1 MLAAV
6 TTKYG
11 PPSVLKISEIT
22 KPIPKPI
29 DVVVRVHASSV
40 TAADMM
46 MRRGAPYYGRLFLG
60 IFKPKNSTSGT
71 GFAGVVETI
80 GSEVSEFS
88 VGDRVFGETIFG
100 FGSNAEFTSVPQDG
114 LIMKMPENISFD
126 AASTLCDGPLTSM
139 NFLKRLVDVKSG
151 QRVLINGASG
161 SLGTAA
167 VQLAKHYGA
176 HVTGVCSSANET
188 MVKSLGAD
196 QVIDYTKVD
205 FTKTDQTWDV
215 IYDTVGKS
223 SFSNCKPVLSTNGSY
238 LSPVLG
244 GTLWSMLW
252 TSMFGTKKAKFSAT
266 GVLPKSILKQLLGDV
281 SDLIISGDLEVIIDR
296 RYRLDQI
303 VEAHQYVDG
312 GHKRGNVVL
321 EGLDNG
327 ELFYS

>member
-11 PPSVLKISEIT
+11 SPDVLEISDVI
-22 KPIPKPI
+22 KPKPKSNEVI
-29 DVVVRVHASSV
+29 VRVHASSV
-40 TAADMM
+40 TAADIM

-60 IFKPKNSTSGT
+60 IFKPKNSISGT
-71 GFAGVVETI
+71 GFAGEIEAI
-80 GSEVSEFS
+80 GSQVTEFHI
-88 VGDRVFGETIFG
+88 GDRVFGETVFG
-100 FGSNAEFTSVPQDG
+100 FGSNAEYTCIPQDG

-126 AASTLCDGPLTSM
+126 AAASVCDGPLTSL
-139 NFLKRLVDVKSG
+139 NFLKRLVDVKFG
-151 QRVLINGASG
+151 QRILINGASG

-176 HVTGVCSSANET
+176 HVTGVCSASNEI

-205 FTKTDQTWDV
+205 FTKIDQTWDV

-223 SFSNCKPVLSTNGSY
+223 SFSRCKPVLTANGSY
-238 LSPVLG
+238 LSPVLD
-244 GTLWSMLW
+244 GTIWSMLW

-266 GVLPKSILKQLLGDV
+266 GVLPQPVLKQLFGEV
-281 SDLIISGDLEVIIDR
+281 RELIVFGNLEFIIDR
-296 RYRLDQI
+296 RYRLDEI
-303 VEAHQYVDG
+303 AEAHRYVES

-321 EGLDNG
+321 QGIDNG
-327 ELFYS
+327 ELFFS